1 METSRTPTEASKVVS
16 TLRVRHLLS
25 RSPQNVSLIHAMR
38 SVASE
43 PQRYSLFIVQYSLFV
58 INVYCSIL
66 NTCSYAAS
74 LEVCIDPDSRGM
86 TVSVALYTLESHPDP
101 SRKTS
106 NVQRKT
112 YSKHSDRQSGDTS
125 ECFFIWGGGGR

>member
-1 METSRTPTEASKVVS
+1 MESEASQTSTESSKVVS

-86 TVSVALYTLESHPDP
+86 TVSVALYTPGIAP
-101 SRKTS
+101 RTPRKT
-106 NVQRKT
+106 
-112 YSKHSDRQSGDTS
+112 
-125 ECFFIWGGGGR
+125 